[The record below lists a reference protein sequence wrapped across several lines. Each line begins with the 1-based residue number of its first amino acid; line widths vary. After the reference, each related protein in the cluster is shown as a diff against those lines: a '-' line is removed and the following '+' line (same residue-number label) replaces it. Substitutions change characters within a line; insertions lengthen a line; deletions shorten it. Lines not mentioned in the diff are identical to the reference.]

1 MAKKHNLCI
10 EKSGQERLNLSSIT
24 IIYLIALLTLLLFL
38 CITKNNYKD
47 HLRMLLFVGISIIP
61 AATFLSSFWHF
72 LKPKKKHIFLLV
84 SSILA
89 IPLLL
94 LGRILISE
102 FVNIFLDK
110 GVKWGPNYWTIHGG
124 LQHYI
129 NNITAAL
136 LLTCYF
142 SIPYFL
148 SVVIARE
155 TRIRFRKT
163 SIICLWIL
171 WISVSYILYI
181 AAFAAAL
188 N

>member
-1 MAKKHNLCI
+1 MAKKHTLYLY
-10 EKSGQERLNLSSIT
+10 KSGQERLNLSSIT
-24 IIYLIALLTLLLFL
+24 IIYLIALLTLFLFL
-38 CITKNNYKD
+38 CITKNNHKD

-61 AATFLSSFWHF
+61 AATILSSLWHF

-94 LGRILISE
+94 LGRILIRE

-110 GVKWGPNYWTIHGG
+110 GVKWGPNYWTNHGG

-129 NNITAAL
+129 NNIIAAL
-136 LLTCYF
+136 LFTCYF

-148 SVVIARE
+148 SIVIARE
-155 TRIRFRKT
+155 TRIRFKKAL
-163 SIICLWIL
+163 IICLWIL
-171 WISVSYILYI
+171 WISVSYILYFAI
-181 AAFAAAL
+181 LAAGL